1 MSRVGECAGG
11 GGCGA
16 RRGKAAHAG
25 AGAVAGF
32 LGCLLL
38 VWAMGGCGRGCGGG
52 GGEGVR
58 DRVEE
63 VAAQFNLSMSK
74 LQALASLLSS
84 PELEG
89 GPFGFDAETGF
100 SRGCAL
106 FVYRAAEGASS
117 PPTPPGR
124 ANHACRR
131 RCVESHL

>member
-1 MSRVGECAGG
+1 LRRLADGRGG
-11 GGCGA
+11 GRWGA
-16 RRGKAAHAG
+16 PTVRSARWVAAAAASSSPAAPSPSSSPRTAG
-25 AGAVAGF
+25 ADPSSGAAAAAGRRVYVTNVAPGASAERLRAFFAGF
-32 LGCLLL
+32 G
-38 VWAMGGCGRGCGGG
+38 
-52 GGEGVR
+52 
-58 DRVEE
+58 
-63 VAAQFNLSMSK
+63 
-74 LQALASLLSS
+74 
-84 PELEG
+84 ELEG